1 MSAFNADIFNMI
13 VIEIVAQHH
22 LFLSPVDKY
31 FEETRLKLQAIV
43 SSYLSPMVYVGCKL
57 IESVLVHFGMKTAP
71 VHAL

>member
-1 MSAFNADIFNMI
+1 MSAFNADIFKMI

-43 SSYLSPMVYVGCKL
+43 SSYLRPTVYVGCKL
-57 IESVLVHFGMKTAP
+57 IGSIREHLDRKTAP